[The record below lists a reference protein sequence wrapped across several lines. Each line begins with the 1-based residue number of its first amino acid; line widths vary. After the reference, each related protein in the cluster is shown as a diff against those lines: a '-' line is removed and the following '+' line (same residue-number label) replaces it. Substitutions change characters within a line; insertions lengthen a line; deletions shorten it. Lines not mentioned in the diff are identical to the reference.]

1 MNTKNHEELIF
12 HPTVGEQSIF
22 ISVLGNVP
30 AGFPSPALDYL
41 EDRLD
46 LSKTLITNPTSTFI
60 IKVTGDSMI
69 DALIFPGSLL
79 IVDRS
84 IRAESGMV
92 CLCTLDRDFTVK
104 RFKREIAT
112 GKVYLLPENKK
123 YPIIEITS
131 AHDFEVWG
139 VVTWIIRR
147 PT

>member
-1 MNTKNHEELIF
+1 MILKSQEKLIF
-12 HPTVGEQSIF
+12 HPALEQQPVL
-22 ISVLGNVP
+22 ISALGNVP

-41 EDRLD
+41 EDRID

-60 IKVTGDSMI
+60 IKVTGDSMNVTI
-69 DALIFPGSLL
+69 EPGSLL

-92 CLCTLDRDFTVK
+92 CLCMLDRDFTVK
-104 RFKREIAT
+104 RLKRENAT
-112 GKVYLLPENKK
+112 GKVCLIPENKR
-123 YPIIEITS
+123 YPIIEVTS

-147 PT
+147 PA